1 MCETNFDFQTT
12 CSYCLKKAGID
23 IDTVYPVYDWETDK
37 LLGYFCKEHYIKVKS
52 QNIIQSQTNEVKIG

>member
-1 MCETNFDFQTT
+1 M
-12 CSYCLKKAGID
+12 KKAGKE

-52 QNIIQSQTNEVKIG
+52 LNIMHSQTNDEKIG